1 VQEETK
7 KSLSIPSSKPI
18 TWDIV
23 DQRAKQLG
31 FNTSSYTYHL
41 YEKDINPN
49 KKQRLKNN
57 IILYLL
63 LLLIMMEMIIIL
75 MVML

>member
-1 VQEETK
+1 MQEDTNTI
-7 KSLSIPSSKPI
+7 SFAGSDL
-18 TWDIV
+18 TWEDV
-23 DQRAKQLG
+23 DARAKEYG
-31 FNTSSYTYHL
+31 FKRSKYIQYL
-41 YEKDINPN
+41 VEKDINPN